1 MTTHVLVTE
10 GGARLA
16 VISAAL
22 RNTGSGWAVISDTA
36 HGPSGVSGV
45 IEHPTHLEITHSV
58 GAVRVS
64 SMQVSV
70 DETYQRLAV
79 RPGAS
84 VGLALSR
91 IELYKGTS
99 TTPLDPATVAAA
111 SGNLWI
117 TGLLEL
123 PPTTEGT
130 C

>member
-16 VISAAL
+16 LISCAI
-22 RNTGSGWAVISDTA
+22 RNTGSGWAVISDAA
-36 HGPSGVSGV
+36 HAPSGVTGV
-45 IEHPTHLEITHSV
+45 IQHPTHLEITHSV
-58 GAVRVS
+58 GPVRVS
-64 SMQVSV
+64 SLQVTA
-70 DETYQRLAV
+70 DETYQRLGV

-99 TTPLDPATVAAA
+99 TTPLDPVTVVAS

-117 TGLLEL
+117 TGFLEL
-123 PPTTEGT
+123 V
-130 C
+130 